1 MERQQYCVYNQTS
14 ECFLSLGVSV
24 GDNGFARLKGLIGKR
39 ASRVDEGNWLIRPK
53 GIHTLGFFSSRD
65 LIYLDENHKVVH
77 VVETFPT
84 FRIAPVRA
92 DAASVLALPVH
103 TIYSSQTQNGH
114 QLVICAAEEMEFR
127 LRSMPDLQQE
137 QPRRPDLV
145 ADTGYLSKSW
155 LPRSSDNERRG
166 GTRRHWPRL
175 LAYDS
180 AGVALGVHGIKD
192 IRANGLYLL
201 TNERWP
207 LGSQVVM
214 TLQRTDGL
222 DEDSKNP
229 IKVQLRVMRWGKDGV
244 GLSFVHAG
252 VEESKLLAMAAR

>member
-24 GDNGFARLKGLIGKR
+24 GDKGFARLKGLIGKR

-137 QPRRPDLV
+137 QPRRPELV
-145 ADTGYLSKSW
+145 AD
-155 LPRSSDNERRG
+155 P
-166 GTRRHWPRL
+166 
-175 LAYDS
+175 
-180 AGVALGVHGIKD
+180 
-192 IRANGLYLL
+192 
-201 TNERWP
+201 
-207 LGSQVVM
+207 
-214 TLQRTDGL
+214 
-222 DEDSKNP
+222 
-229 IKVQLRVMRWGKDGV
+229 
-244 GLSFVHAG
+244 
-252 VEESKLLAMAAR
+252 